1 MRTIR
6 FRGKRLDGEGW
17 VYGSL
22 WGGTNYSFV
31 TPENYGIGVDESTHF
46 LEAYVFEVLPESVG
60 QWTGKFD
67 INSVEIYQGDIVNS
81 GHLKSDEWIPS
92 IAVIEWD
99 EDFAM
104 FRQVLK
110 GVNEGLEQLMDVPC
124 EVIGNIIDSP
134 ELMEV
139 E

>member
-1 MRTIR
+1 M
-6 FRGKRLDGEGW
+6 
-17 VYGSL
+17 
-22 WGGTNYSFV
+22 
-31 TPENYGIGVDESTHF
+31 
-46 LEAYVFEVLPESVG
+46 
-60 QWTGKFD
+60 
-67 INSVEIYQGDIVNS
+67 EIYQGDIVNS
-81 GHLKSDEWIPS
+81 GHLKADEWIPS

-124 EVIGNIIDSP
+124 EVIGNITDSP

>member
-1 MRTIR
+1 MRTIK
-6 FRGKRLDGEGW
+6 FRGKRLDGQGW
-17 VYGSL
+17 VYG
-22 WGGTNYSFV
+22 WYQPYKNDVAAFIGNYS
-31 TPENYGIGVDESTHF
+31 GITDIPTI
-46 LEAYVFEVLPESVG
+46 YKVLPESVG
-60 QWTGKFD
+60 QWTGKID
-67 INSVEIYQGDIVNS
+67 INGVEIYQGDIVNS
-81 GHLKSDEWIPS
+81 GHLKADEWIPS

>member
-1 MRTIR
+1 MRYK
-6 FRGKRLDGEGW
+6 FRGKRCDTGEWVVGNLTVIYGEGFEQ
-17 VYGSL
+17 SIITSFKA
-22 WGGTNYSFV
+22 WGEFDNV
-31 TPENYGIGVDESTHF
+31 I
-46 LEAYVFEVLPESVG
+46 PESVG

-67 INSVEIYQGDIVNS
+67 INGIEIYKGDIVNS
-81 GHLKSDEWIPS
+81 GHLKADEWIPS
-92 IAVIEWD
+92 VAVIEWD

-134 ELMEV
+134 ELIEV
-139 E
+139 KR

>member
-1 MRTIR
+1 MRTIK
-6 FRGKRLDGEGW
+6 FRGKRLDGQGW
-17 VYGSL
+17 VVGFYQPHANGKVL
-22 WGGTNYSFV
+22 FIGDYSGLTDIPKLHKV
-31 TPENYGIGVDESTHF
+31 I
-46 LEAYVFEVLPESVG
+46 PESVG

-67 INSVEIYQGDIVNS
+67 INGVEIYQGDIVNS

-124 EVIGNIIDSP
+124 EVIGNVIDSP
-134 ELMEV
+134 ELIEV
-139 E
+139 K

>member
-1 MRTIR
+1 MRYK
-6 FRGKRLDGEGW
+6 FRGKRLDGQGW
-17 VYGSL
+17 VYGDLLNRRIWSRRI
-22 WGGTNYSFV
+22 
-31 TPENYGIGVDESTHF
+31 PIIRMVDDGFDTYQ
-46 LEAYVFEVLPESVG
+46 EAEVLPESIG

-67 INSVEIYQGDIVNS
+67 INGVEIYKGDIVNS

-124 EVIGNIIDSP
+124 EVIGNVIDSP
-134 ELMEV
+134 ELIEV
-139 E
+139 K